1 MAADSLPKYMHPHSS
16 ARIIDNAVLTVS
28 SSGLTNMFIALE
40 AEKGMPNEATYITTQ
55 SEWIFNFGEPSY
67 AKYGQS
73 ALNALN
79 YINAGGGAWVIRV
92 VPDDERFAALSL
104 GIGFRKEQAFTNDQE
119 KYRRLE
125 MTTDQIKLWN
135 LAQTD
140 DKQKVA
146 VDGRSGNFAIL
157 PLFYVEEN
165 GTINTALRL
174 QTLDEIELYK
184 AKNTDT
190 TKTITAVAKKNVVTY
205 SNPYVE
211 FSGIFSQDIKLVSN
225 ANGYFVGEVGG
236 VTFADPT
243 SATSF
248 VATILADHFCITDEV
263 GTAIETE
270 TAGSA
275 TSIKVYETYEQAL
288 AAVDPDVADAD
299 KASHVLIFSGTVRIY
314 AAAATTDIATTLDG
328 ALVALFGRVGSTT
341 ADQFKAELEGSEIEE
356 TGKKPGF
363 GSKIKKDEKHTSL
376 WLQDNRTAA
385 GNARAVFRNV
395 DITTFFGG
403 DEIVASAT
411 NGTAKLTTRL
421 SLVIGTADE
430 ASWDFSYEVYK
441 EATVGQYIPVSSD
454 LINDN
459 TAFTKV
465 EVDEWN
471 SLHALNYKLGNEVT
485 ATALVNAAETTGAT
499 KNVSLFYVKRIVDG
513 SPVFSEAVTIPEAYR
528 FNRIKPSDS
537 SEAMVPTTDKSYPVK
552 AMETKYASI
561 VRTRVAF
568 SADVSTETNW
578 KVAVDGGTARK
589 LAVNDLEYVNYFN
602 ATPSL
607 YTLSASEGKLSVTVD
622 TTKAITADEFNTIR
636 GTSYGKLFT
645 TVTTTNDNVTTTSIK
660 LRTDID
666 ATEVPNVIAAY
677 LTAEENGRLQN
688 IVVSDIPVSKVMEKL
703 ANGATTGTATLDT
716 VYGTAFEFTFAGLV
730 PVLSGNMSV
739 AGFNGTAALTF
750 VSDSLE
756 NLTLRAYDDVD
767 EGKTSIT
774 ASQIPGEKIA
784 YVRKIV
790 EFDGSAFEGNFD
802 YLERLYD
809 TIGLVATTF
818 SDFSPEAAADYEAY
832 RIEDGIKVKNSDIWD
847 KIEDAKEGY
856 VVGAIRDEITEAD
869 QATLNSAN
877 FVEFCRF
884 LPKGSGKWYN
894 NLAVS
899 LTYDDN
905 FDGTYPD
912 WSMFKLSVIEKSK
925 GEEIVREQFSVSFD
939 PDAVAA
945 TKESLFIE
953 DVVNTYSSYLTCVV
967 NYDNLQNFIE
977 TKLAVKDANNKVVTD
992 EDDNE
997 IYVDVDTVIKYIF
1010 NRIDLD
1016 EFNTRT
1022 FGEKYETTELAQYA
1036 FTSLMSAIGADVD
1049 GCTLDQ
1055 TRYSRDNSDLLMYT
1069 EPFVSFW
1076 FYNTLTPATSLY
1088 LGGGSYGNGWG
1099 FEYEDD
1105 EGQPAYTSTLAQALV
1120 RAYNGTTDP
1129 FITNV
1134 NLCEFDL
1141 MFDANYDETVRK
1153 AMVDLASVTRQ
1164 DCIVL
1169 LDQGLSI
1176 ANATQAID
1184 KRQNEQNYD
1193 TFYASI
1199 FTQHLVV
1206 NDIWSGKVIKVTP
1219 TFFLSS
1225 KIPSNDVANGKTKNF
1240 VGARR
1245 GTIAGFRSIS
1255 YMPTTYEMSE
1265 LYKHQV
1271 NYIERDAQG
1280 VFFAT
1285 ELTSQT
1291 KNTPLTLI
1299 HAVRAI
1305 LAVKR
1310 DFLKIS
1316 RNYRSED
1323 AIGTVQAQLM
1333 SELNSCAAEYILQGA
1348 FKYITPTISSTDY
1361 DVQQKICRID
1371 VAVAFV
1377 DIMERFVFS
1386 FIVER

>member
-165 GTINTALRL
+165 GTVNTALRL

-211 FSGIFSQDIKLVSN
+211 FSGIFCIDLESDV
-225 ANGYFVGEVGG
+225 NGYFVGTKEG
-236 VTFADPT
+236 VEFADPMAEGVT
-243 SATSF
+243 SYN
-248 VATILADHFCITDEV
+248 ATILADHFFATLSDSTV
-263 GTAIETE
+263 VTE
-270 TAGSA
+270 EDSQQNVHTK
-275 TSIKVYETYEQAL
+275 IFETYE
-288 AAVDPDVADAD
+288 AAKTAAGVDG
-299 KASHVLIFSGTVRIY
+299 HVLIYSGTVRIY
-314 AAAATTDIATTLDG
+314 ANAVASNSNIATVLDAVLG
-328 ALVALFGRVGSTT
+328 ALFGSKSPASGTPSFTILLNG
-341 ADQFKAELEGSEIEE
+341 EEIEG
-356 TGKKPGF
+356 TGKKPDF
-363 GSKIKKDEKHTSL
+363 GQKIKAGEKHTSL

-395 DITTFFGG
+395 DLNVYFGG
-403 DEIVASAT
+403 TTIHSDIVSQV
-411 NGTAKLTTRL
+411 TTRL

-430 ASWDFSYEVYK
+430 TTWDYSYEVYK
-441 EATVGQYIPVSSD
+441 ETAAGQYIPVSSD

-459 TAFTKV
+459 TAFTEV
-465 EVDEWN
+465 ELKEWN
-471 SLHALNYKLGNEVT
+471 SLHALDYKLGGGSADFDEKVT
-485 ATALVNAAETTGAT
+485 NPTALVNTEATTGAT

-528 FNRIKPSDS
+528 FNRVKPSDD

-561 VRTRVAF
+561 VRTKAAF
-568 SADVSTETNW
+568 SADVSTKTNW
-578 KVAVDGGTARK
+578 TVDDGHTIA
-589 LAVNDLEYVNYFN
+589 ADIEYINFFN

-607 YTLSASEGKLSVTVD
+607 YELSASEGKLSVEVD
-622 TTKAITADEFNTIR
+622 TSKAITVDEFNTIR
-636 GTSYGKLFT
+636 GTAYGKLFVAGT
-645 TVTTTNDNVTTTSIK
+645 DANAGKYV
-660 LRTDID
+660 LRTNIT
-666 ATEVPNVIAAY
+666 AAEVPTAIAAY
-677 LTAEENGRLQN
+677 ITSGALASVT
-688 IVVSDIPVSKVMEKL
+688 VSNIPVSKVMEKL
-703 ANGATTGTATLDT
+703 VAGAATGTAALDT
-716 VYGTAFEFTFAGLV
+716 VYGSDFEFTFAGLA
-730 PVLSGNMSV
+730 PVLSGNSSV

-790 EFDGSAFEGNFD
+790 EFDGSTFEGNFD

-809 TIGLVATTF
+809 TIGFVATTF
-818 SDFSPEAAADYEAY
+818 SDFSPEATADYEAY

-847 KIEDAKEGY
+847 KIEAAKEGY
-856 VVGAIRDEITEAD
+856 VVGATRDEITEAD

-1169 LDQGLSI
+1169 LDQGLSV

-1361 DVQQKICRID
+1361 DVQQRICRID